1 MVRAAEILGGILAS
15 REWDQPRFRE
25 RARVT

>member
-1 MVRAAEILGGILAS
+1 VWRAAESLADILAT

-25 RARVT
+25 RAKVT

>member
-1 MVRAAEILGGILAS
+1 VVRAAEILADILAA
-15 REWDQPRFRE
+15 REWDQPRFKE